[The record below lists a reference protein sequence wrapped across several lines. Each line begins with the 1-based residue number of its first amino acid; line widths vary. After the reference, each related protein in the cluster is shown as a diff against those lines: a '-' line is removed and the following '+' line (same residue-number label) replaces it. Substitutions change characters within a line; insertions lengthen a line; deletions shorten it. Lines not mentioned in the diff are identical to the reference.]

1 MYKLKIRNQNNI
13 VIRVKTF
20 DTKQELEEF
29 YNEFKNDDR
38 ILIKN
43 EWFKVI
49 DKKEYTFVIQE

>member
-13 VIRVKTF
+13 VIRIKTF
-20 DTKQELEEF
+20 DTKQELIEF

-43 EWFKVI
+43 EWFKII
-49 DKKEYTFVIQE
+49 DKKEYTFMIQE